1 MIQPSKT
8 QGQVSVGISSWPSFM
23 PSTRSNKKAVWNNWY
38 HQNSSMWKPKTV
50 GVLWF
55 PQLKPKQWIDH
66 ELTMQGNCRLNEFW
80 KTWGVTCSS
89 FLLHPWLVQVIFT
102 WSYWVHPFLA
112 AATVSWWSWLL
123 CLFPT
128 VHGYCKSLDLILW
141 VASYPSCCNSQL
153 SELAEDFPTM
163 KRLWFACLSA
173 GALGTISISC
183 FNLQSLSL
191 QCSRKASYKAHA
203 LLPSHITQ
211 LDFKSKPASKTALT
225 GQYRQGS
232 RNTNPFPFGS
242 LHSKPWLSSCNLSCC
257 SNSLPIMNS

>member
-1 MIQPSKT
+1 MGLSVEQFVKWKTAVNYTTMHHLHSKM
-8 QGQVSVGISSWPSFM
+8 SFD
-23 PSTRSNKKAVWNNWY
+23 SAHDLLTWWHGSQIDWWWNNWY
-38 HQNSSMWKPKTV
+38 HQDSPMWKPKTV

-66 ELTMQGNCRLNEFW
+66 ELTMQGNCGLNEFW

-89 FLLHPWLVQVIFT
+89 FLL
-102 WSYWVHPFLA
+102 HPFLA

-173 GALGTISISC
+173 GASGPRSM
-183 FNLQSLSL
+183 
-191 QCSRKASYKAHA
+191 
-203 LLPSHITQ
+203 P
-211 LDFKSKPASKTALT
+211 
-225 GQYRQGS
+225 GS
-232 RNTNPFPFGS
+232 RMPGPR
-242 LHSKPWLSSCNLSCC
+242 
-257 SNSLPIMNS
+257 PIQWDLKIRWIKMLCAWDNFNQLLQLAVSIFAMFQKGFI